1 MAPRR
6 RPAAQGEA
14 DDRQRAVC
22 LLLCV
27 HGVLA
32 GGAVVSWT
40 AVVPLKAA
48 AARKTRLASVLAPE
62 ARVVLT
68 DRMARHVIAVLRQV
82 RSIERVLLLS
92 PVPLSA
98 CDAEWIE
105 DRGAGLNA
113 ELARVYAGLDGAL
126 LIVHADLPLLATP
139 DISALLAAAE
149 NSGRAIASDRHGR
162 GTNAIALF
170 DRQPIVFAFGPGSF
184 LNHAAQGTATR
195 VRRSGLSL
203 DVDFPDDLAVALA
216 RQEFLQA
223 H

>member
-27 HGVLA
+27 RGVLA

-113 ELARVYAGLDGAL
+113 ELARGYAGLSCTPTCRCL
-126 LIVHADLPLLATP
+126 RPLTFQRYSRQLKT
-139 DISALLAAAE
+139 AA
-149 NSGRAIASDRHGR
+149 GRS
-162 GTNAIALF
+162 
-170 DRQPIVFAFGPGSF
+170 PP
-184 LNHAAQGTATR
+184 TATDE
-195 VRRSGLSL
+195 VPMPSLCSTGSRSCS
-203 DVDFPDDLAVALA
+203 PSAPAV
-216 RQEFLQA
+216 F
-223 H
+223 